1 MKKRILSILLAV
13 LMLLSALPLG
23 MVDTA
28 YAAALAS
35 GKCGDSATWTLDNTG
50 TLTISGTGAT
60 YNYDMDDDGNSAAPW
75 CTKARIQRVNKV
87 VVNSGITELGYS
99 MFSNCTQLTSVSLPS
114 GLKRIG
120 SCLFLGCT
128 RLSAIT
134 IPSSVT
140 TIESNAFTHCD
151 SIAAITL
158 PSGLRTMGDAVCS
171 QMAKLTTAT
180 VSGGVTYLS
189 NYAFNDCPSLKTITL
204 PNTVRSIGICAF
216 RYDTALKDVYFNGSV
231 TQWTSIQIA
240 GEGNSALYNAD
251 VHCTGL
257 PAPTVTGGN
266 DSQGRP
272 TLKWNAVTGAA
283 KYEVYRARSM
293 NGEYIKYS
301 TVTGTSYTNT
311 SYIENGNTYYYK
323 VRALDANGTAGAWSS
338 IVSVTY
344 RAASTGTLPAPAV
357 TGGNDAQGR
366 PTLKWKAVSGA
377 AKYEVYRAR
386 SKDGDYIKYS
396 TVTGTSY
403 TNISY
408 IENGNTYYYKV
419 RALDANGTAGAW
431 SSIVSVT
438 YRAASTGTL
447 SAPTVTGG
455 NDAQGRPTLKWNAV
469 SGAAKYEVYRAR
481 SKDGDYTK
489 YSTTT
494 GTAYTNT
501 SYIEDGNTYYYKVRA
516 LKSDGT
522 AGAWSSVVSV
532 TYKQTLS
539 APTVTGGNDAQGR
552 PTLTWKAVTGAAKYE
567 VYRARSKD
575 GDYIKYSTVTGTSY
589 TNISYIENGNTYY
602 YKVRALKS
610 DGTAGAWSSIVSV
623 TYRAASTGTLSAP
636 TVTGGNDS
644 QGRPTLTWK
653 AVIGAA
659 KYEVYRARSKDGDY
673 IKYSTV
679 TGTSYTNTSYI
690 EDGNTYYYKVRALKS
705 DGTAGAW
712 SSIVS
717 VTYRAASTGTL
728 SAPSVTGGNDSQGRP
743 TLKWKAVTGA
753 AKYEVYRARSK
764 NGDYIKYSTVTGTS
778 YTNTSYIENGN
789 TYYYKVR
796 ALGSDGTAGA
806 WSSIVSVTYR
816 AASTGTLSAPTVTGG
831 NDAQGRPT
839 LTWKAVTGAA
849 KYEVYRARSKDG
861 DYIKY
866 STVTGTSYTNTS
878 YLANGT
884 TYYYKVRALKSDG
897 TAGAWSSIVS
907 VTYRKPAAAT
917 VASGK
922 CGDSAKWTLDAAGTL
937 TISGSGKTWDFID
950 EDWNANAP
958 WYDVS
963 LRLRIKKVV
972 VEKGITYV
980 GTWAFYDCSEMT
992 SVSLPTTL
1000 ETMGASV
1007 FMDCTSLTSV
1017 TIPAGVTAI
1026 GGDFF
1031 YGCAS
1036 LKSVTL
1042 PDSLWDVGGCTFMD
1056 CASLTSVRL
1065 PATLLSISWQMFK
1078 DCKSLTSL
1086 TIPRSVVDVKQDA
1099 FSGCTAL
1106 KNVTYTGTT
1115 ADWKALTIYSG
1126 NEALTRANVRCT
1138 GSTVLTAPTLTLS
1151 VSKKGQPTLKWS
1163 AVSGAAGYQIWCS
1176 YDSGDGTG
1184 PWYYRLTNLDKG
1196 TASFTDDRELEKGRT
1211 YTYKVRAVT
1220 SSGAVGSFSK
1230 EVTFTYNPAASLA
1243 APTVTAGLDDQGY
1256 PALTWP
1262 AVPDA
1267 ARYEVYRAASEDG
1280 NFAQLAAVT
1289 SNSYTNSAVLTDG
1302 AAYYYKVRA
1311 LDSDGEAGPFSD
1323 VVSVTYTARPAL
1335 VASGK
1340 CGDSASWKLDAD
1352 GVLTI
1357 TGAGPMADYGAYGP
1371 WYIAHLTDIKK
1382 VVVQEGVTT
1391 IGDHAFAN
1399 LSYVTSVT
1407 IPSSITSIGAHAFEK
1422 CRLGGAV
1429 TLPEGLTA
1437 IGDFAFSGSGMASLT
1452 LPESLRTIGNSAFL
1466 CCSLRE
1472 LTIPDGVTSIGT
1484 GAFCNASLTSVKLP
1498 ASGVTLGDGLFQE
1511 CENLTDVTLPAD
1523 LTVIGPSMF
1532 ENCGSLKNVTIPSG
1546 VTHIGNAAFA
1556 ACEALPE
1563 IRLPDGME
1571 ALGSEAFVGCR
1582 AVTKVYI
1589 PRSLTSIGEA
1599 AFRICEGLTDVYY
1612 GGTAAEWLAIS
1623 VADRNDPL
1631 LNAALH
1637 CTGQS
1642 ASRLDVPAMTL
1653 GEDCSDGKPTVWWPA
1668 VTGAERYEIWRA
1680 QAASDGSAPAASA
1693 YTLIVSADVTFHKDT
1708 TAEADTWY
1716 YYKVRAVSGSTYSD
1730 FSQAARRY
1738 CEAPP
1743 TMDTPEITSLEL
1755 DDSGKPVLTWRT
1767 VEGAARYQVFRSEDN
1782 GFSYSPMG
1790 TVLPTGSDTITW
1802 TDTTAVSGTGYYYG
1816 VGCYDDNGHY
1826 SSFGGGEWWVIAR

>member
-1 MKKRILSILLAV
+1 MKKRILSILLAA
-13 LMLLSALPLG
+13 LMLLSAVPLG
-23 MVDTA
+23 VVDTA
-28 YAAALAS
+28 YAAAALAS
-35 GKCGDSATWTLDNTG
+35 GKCGDSATWTLDSTG

-99 MFSNCTQLTSVSLPS
+99 MFSNCTQLTSVSLPG

-151 SIAAITL
+151 SITAITL

-204 PNTVRSIGICAF
+204 PNTVKSIGSCAF

-257 PAPTVTGGN
+257 PAPSVTGGN

-283 KYEVYRARSM
+283 KYEVYRARSL
-293 NGEYIKYS
+293 NGDYIKYS

-311 SYIENGNTYYYK
+311 SYIEDGNTYYYK
-323 VRALDANGTAGAWSS
+323 VRALDADGTAGAWSS

-366 PTLKWKAVSGA
+366 PTLTWKAVSGA
-377 AKYEVYRAR
+377 SKYEVYRAR
-386 SKDGDYIKYS
+386 SRSGEYIKYS

-403 TNISY
+403 TNTSY

-419 RALDANGTAGAW
+419 RALKSDGTAGAW
-431 SSIVSVT
+431 SSVVSVT
-438 YRAASTGTL
+438 YKQTL
-447 SAPTVTGG
+447 PAPTVTGG

-481 SKDGDYTK
+481 SKDGDYIK
-489 YSTTT
+489 YSTVT
-494 GTAYTNT
+494 GTSYTNTSYIENGNTYYYKVRALKSDGTAGAWSSIVAVTYKQTLSAPTVTGGNDSQGRPTLKWNAVTGAAKYEVYRARSMNGDYIKYSTVTGTSYTNT

-516 LKSDGT
+516 LDANGT

-552 PTLTWKAVTGAAKYE
+552 PTLKWNAVTGAAKYE
-567 VYRARSKD
+567 VYRARS
-575 GDYIKYSTVTGTSY
+575 
-589 TNISYIENGNTYY
+589 
-602 YKVRALKS
+602 L
-610 DGTAGAWSSIVSV
+610 
-623 TYRAASTGTLSAP
+623 
-636 TVTGGNDS
+636 
-644 QGRPTLTWK
+644 
-653 AVIGAA
+653 
-659 KYEVYRARSKDGDY
+659 
-673 IKYSTV
+673 
-679 TGTSYTNTSYI
+679 
-690 EDGNTYYYKVRALKS
+690 
-705 DGTAGAW
+705 
-712 SSIVS
+712 
-717 VTYRAASTGTL
+717 
-728 SAPSVTGGNDSQGRP
+728 
-743 TLKWKAVTGA
+743 
-753 AKYEVYRARSK
+753 

-796 ALGSDGTAGA
+796 ALKSDGTAGA
-806 WSSIVSVTYR
+806 WSSIVSVTYKQ
-816 AASTGTLSAPTVTGG
+816 TLSAPTVTGG
-831 NDAQGRPT
+831 NDSQGRPT
-839 LTWKAVTGAA
+839 LKWNAVTGAA

-866 STVTGTSYTNTS
+866 STTTGTSYTNIS
-878 YLANGT
+878 YIENGN

-897 TAGAWSSIVS
+897 TTGAWSSIVS

-958 WYDVS
+958 WYDAS

-980 GTWAFYDCSEMT
+980 GTRAFYDCSEMT

-1000 ETMGASV
+1000 ETMGADV
-1007 FMDCTSLTSV
+1007 FMYCTGLTSV
-1017 TIPAGVTAI
+1017 TIPDGVTFI
-1026 GGDFF
+1026 SGDFF
-1031 YGCAS
+1031 RGCTS

-1042 PDSLWDVGGCTFMD
+1042 PDSLRETGGCTFMY
-1056 CASLTSVRL
+1056 CTSLTSVRL

-1086 TIPRSVVDVKQDA
+1086 TIPRSVVNVKQDA

-1163 AVSGAAGYQIWCS
+1163 AVSGAAGYQLWCS

-1184 PWYYRLTNLDKG
+1184 PWYHWLTNLDKG

-1280 NFAQLAAVT
+1280 DFAQLAAVT

-1340 CGDSASWKLDAD
+1340 CGDSASWELDAD

-1357 TGAGPMADYGAYGP
+1357 TGAGPMADYGQSASDNCAP
-1371 WYIAHLTDIKK
+1371 WRTYANDIKK
-1382 VVVQEGVTT
+1382 VVVQKGVTA
-1391 IGDHAFAN
+1391 IGSYAFAS
-1399 LSYVTSVT
+1399 LERVTSVT
-1407 IPSSITSIGAHAFEK
+1407 LPEGVTSIGSSAFEN
-1422 CRLGGAV
+1422 CGLMAYGGLGAV
-1429 TLPEGLTA
+1429 TLPEGLTT
-1437 IGDFAFSGSGMASLT
+1437 IGSSAFSGSYMDSLT
-1452 LPESLRTIGNSAFL
+1452 LPESLRTIGGAAFEKSPL
-1466 CCSLRE
+1466 KT
-1472 LTIPDGVTSIGT
+1472 LTIPGGVTSIGN
-1484 GAFCNASLTSVKLP
+1484 GAFSNSHLTSIQLP
-1498 ASGVTLGDGLFQE
+1498 DGAQLGAMLFYQCYE
-1511 CENLTDVTLPAD
+1511 LTDVTLPAD
-1523 LTVIGPSMF
+1523 LTVIGDSMF
-1532 ENCGSLKNVTIPSG
+1532 ENCTKLTHVTIPSG
-1546 VTHIGNAAFA
+1546 VTRIEREAFA
-1556 ACEALPE
+1556 MCGALEE
-1563 IRLPDGME
+1563 IRLPEGVE
-1571 ALGSEAFVGCR
+1571 TIGVIAFSGCV
-1582 AVTKVYI
+1582 AMTGAYL
-1589 PRSLTSIGEA
+1589 PRSLTTIESG
-1599 AFRICEGLTDVYY
+1599 AFSACRSLTDVYY

-1680 QAASDGSAPAASA
+1680 QAASAGSAPAASA

-1730 FSQAARRY
+1730 FSQAARQY

-1826 SSFGGGEWWVIAR
+1826 SSFGGGEWWVTAR

>member
-158 PSGLRTMGDAVCS
+158 PGGLRTMGDAVCS

-216 RYDTALKDVYFNGSV
+216 CYDTALKDVYFNGSV

-257 PAPTVTGGN
+257 SAPAVTGGN
-266 DSQGRP
+266 DAQGRP
-272 TLKWNAVTGAA
+272 TLKWNAVSGAA
-283 KYEVYRARSM
+283 KYEVYRARSRS
-293 NGEYIKYS
+293 GEYIKYS
-301 TVTGTSYTNT
+301 TVTGTSYTNI
-311 SYIENGNTYYYK
+311 SYIEDGNTYYYK

-344 RAASTGTLPAPAV
+344 RAASTGTLSAPAV

-366 PTLKWKAVSGA
+366 PTLKWNAVSGA

-386 SKDGDYIKYS
+386 SKNGDYIKYS

-403 TNISY
+403 TNTGY

-447 SAPTVTGG
+447 SAPSVTGG
-455 NDAQGRPTLKWNAV
+455 KDSQGRPTLKWNAV

-481 SKDGDYTK
+481 SKDGDYIK
-489 YSTTT
+489 YSTVT
-494 GTAYTNT
+494 GTSYTNT
-501 SYIEDGNTYYYKVRA
+501 SYIESGNTYYYKVRA

-532 TYKQTLS
+532 AYKQTLS
-539 APTVTGGNDAQGR
+539 APAVTGGNDAQGR
-552 PTLTWKAVTGAAKYE
+552 PTLTWNAVTGAAKYE
-567 VYRARSKD
+567 VYRARSLN

-623 TYRAASTGTLSAP
+623 TYRAASTGTLAAP
-636 TVTGGNDS
+636 
-644 QGRPTLTWK
+644 
-653 AVIGAA
+653 A
-659 KYEVYRARSKDGDY
+659 
-673 IKYSTV
+673 
-679 TGTSYTNTSYI
+679 
-690 EDGNTYYYKVRALKS
+690 
-705 DGTAGAW
+705 
-712 SSIVS
+712 
-717 VTYRAASTGTL
+717 
-728 SAPSVTGGNDSQGRP
+728 
-743 TLKWKAVTGA
+743 
-753 AKYEVYRARSK
+753 
-764 NGDYIKYSTVTGTS
+764 
-778 YTNTSYIENGN
+778 
-789 TYYYKVR
+789 
-796 ALGSDGTAGA
+796 
-806 WSSIVSVTYR
+806 
-816 AASTGTLSAPTVTGG
+816 VTGG

-878 YLANGT
+878 YIENGNTYYYKVRALDANGT
-884 TYYYKVRALKSDG
+884 AGAWSSVASVTYKQTLSAPTVTGGNDSQGRPTLKWKAVSGAAKYEVYRARSRDGSYSKYSTVTGTSYTNTSYIEDGNTYYYKVRALKSDG

-937 TISGSGKTWDFID
+937 TISGTGATYDFFND
-950 EDWNANAP
+950 YNCTAP
-958 WYDVS
+958 WYDAE
-963 LRLRIKKVV
+963 LRLQIKKAVV
-972 VEKGITYV
+972 NKGITYV
-980 GTWAFYDCSEMT
+980 GTYAFRDCAELT
-992 SVSLPTTL
+992 SVSLPAGL
-1000 ETMGASV
+1000 EEMGSSV
-1007 FMDCTSLTSV
+1007 FRYCESLTSI
-1017 TIPAGVTAI
+1017 TIPAGVTSI

-1042 PDSLWDVGGCTFMD
+1042 PDSLWDAGGCTFMY
-1056 CASLTSVRL
+1056 CTSLTSVRL
-1065 PATLLSISWQMFK
+1065 PANLRDIAWWMFK
-1078 DCKSLTSL
+1078 DCTSLTSV
-1086 TIPRSVVDVKQDA
+1086 TIPRGTVEVKKEA
-1099 FSGCTAL
+1099 FDGCTSL
-1106 KNVTYTGTT
+1106 KNVTFTGSA
-1115 ADWKALTIYSG
+1115 ADWKGVTIRPGNTALTSAAIK
-1126 NEALTRANVRCT
+1126 CT

-1151 VSKKGQPTLKWS
+1151 VGKKGQPTLKWS
-1163 AVSGAAGYQIWCS
+1163 AVSGAAGYQLWCS
-1176 YDSGDGTG
+1176 YDGGDDCD
-1184 PWYYRLTNLDKG
+1184 PCYRWYANNDKTATNY
-1196 TASFTDDRELEKGRT
+1196 TVPTDYLEKGRT

-1498 ASGVTLGDGLFQE
+1498 ASGVTLGDSLFQE

-1612 GGTAAEWLAIS
+1612 GGTAAEWAAIS

-1653 GEDCSDGKPTVWWPA
+1653 GEDCSDGKPTVWWPT

-1826 SSFGGGEWWVIAR
+1826 SSFGGGEWWVTAR

>member
-128 RLSAIT
+128 RLSTIT

-151 SIAAITL
+151 SITAITL
-158 PSGLRTMGDAVCS
+158 PSSLRTMGDAVCS

-204 PNTVRSIGICAF
+204 PNTVKSIGSYAF

-266 DSQGRP
+266 DAQGRPTLTWKAVTGAAKYEVYRARSKDGDYIKYSTVTGTSYTNTSYIEDGNTYYYKVRALKSDGTAGAWSSIVSVTYKQTLSAPTVTGGNDSQGRP

-283 KYEVYRARSM
+283 KYEVYRARSKD
-293 NGEYIKYS
+293 GDYIKYS

-311 SYIENGNTYYYK
+311 SYIENGNTYYYKVRALDASGTAGAWSSIVSVTYRAASTGTLPAPTVTGGNDAQGRPTLKWNAVTGAAKYEVYRARSLNGDYIKYSTVTGTSYTNTSYIENGNTYYYKVRALKSDGTAGAWSSIVSVTYRAASTGTLSAPTVTGGNDAQGRPTLKWNAVTGAAKYEVYRARSLNGDYIKYSTVTGTSYTNTSYIENGNTYYYKVRALKSDGTAGAWSSIVSVTYKQTLPAHTVTGGNDAQGRPTLKWNAVTGAAKYEVYRARSKDGDYIKYSTVTGTSYTNTSYIEDGNTYYYK

-344 RAASTGTLPAPAV
+344 RAASTGTLPAPSV
-357 TGGNDAQGR
+357 TGGNDSQGR
-366 PTLKWKAVSGA
+366 PTLKWNAVSGA

-386 SKDGDYIKYS
+386 SKNGEYIKYS

-455 NDAQGRPTLKWNAV
+455 NDSQGRPTLKWNAV

-481 SKDGDYTK
+481 S
-489 YSTTT
+489 
-494 GTAYTNT
+494 
-501 SYIEDGNTYYYKVRA
+501 
-516 LKSDGT
+516 
-522 AGAWSSVVSV
+522 
-532 TYKQTLS
+532 
-539 APTVTGGNDAQGR
+539 
-552 PTLTWKAVTGAAKYE
+552 
-567 VYRARSKD
+567 RS
-575 GDYIKYSTVTGTSY
+575 G
-589 TNISYIENGNTYY
+589 E
-602 YKVRALKS
+602 
-610 DGTAGAWSSIVSV
+610 
-623 TYRAASTGTLSAP
+623 
-636 TVTGGNDS
+636 
-644 QGRPTLTWK
+644 
-653 AVIGAA
+653 
-659 KYEVYRARSKDGDY
+659 Y

-690 EDGNTYYYKVRALKS
+690 EDGN
-705 DGTAGAW
+705 
-712 SSIVS
+712 
-717 VTYRAASTGTL
+717 
-728 SAPSVTGGNDSQGRP
+728 
-743 TLKWKAVTGA
+743 
-753 AKYEVYRARSK
+753 
-764 NGDYIKYSTVTGTS
+764 
-778 YTNTSYIENGN
+778 
-789 TYYYKVR
+789 
-796 ALGSDGTAGA
+796 
-806 WSSIVSVTYR
+806 
-816 AASTGTLSAPTVTGG
+816 
-831 NDAQGRPT
+831 
-839 LTWKAVTGAA
+839 
-849 KYEVYRARSKDG
+849 
-861 DYIKY
+861 
-866 STVTGTSYTNTS
+866 
-878 YLANGT
+878 

-958 WYDVS
+958 WYDAS

-980 GTWAFYDCSEMT
+980 GTRAFYDCSEMT

-1000 ETMGASV
+1000 ETMGADV
-1007 FMDCTSLTSV
+1007 FMYCTGLTSV
-1017 TIPAGVTAI
+1017 TIPDGVTFI
-1026 GGDFF
+1026 SGDFF
-1031 YGCAS
+1031 LGCTS

-1042 PDSLWDVGGCTFMD
+1042 PDSLRDIGGCTFMY
-1056 CASLTSVRL
+1056 CTSLTSVRL

-1078 DCKSLTSL
+1078 DCKSLTSV
-1086 TIPRSVVDVKQDA
+1086 TIPRGTVEVKKEA
-1099 FSGCTAL
+1099 FDGCTSL
-1106 KNVTYTGTT
+1106 KNVTFTGSA
-1115 ADWKALTIYSG
+1115 ADWRGVTIRPGNTALTSAAIK
-1126 NEALTRANVRCT
+1126 CT

-1151 VSKKGQPTLKWS
+1151 VSKKGQ
-1163 AVSGAAGYQIWCS
+1163 
-1176 YDSGDGTG
+1176 
-1184 PWYYRLTNLDKG
+1184 
-1196 TASFTDDRELEKGRT
+1196 
-1211 YTYKVRAVT
+1211 
-1220 SSGAVGSFSK
+1220 
-1230 EVTFTYNPAASLA
+1230 
-1243 APTVTAGLDDQGY
+1243 
-1256 PALTWP
+1256 
-1262 AVPDA
+1262 
-1267 ARYEVYRAASEDG
+1267 
-1280 NFAQLAAVT
+1280 
-1289 SNSYTNSAVLTDG
+1289 
-1302 AAYYYKVRA
+1302 
-1311 LDSDGEAGPFSD
+1311 
-1323 VVSVTYTARPAL
+1323 
-1335 VASGK
+1335 
-1340 CGDSASWKLDAD
+1340 
-1352 GVLTI
+1352 
-1357 TGAGPMADYGAYGP
+1357 
-1371 WYIAHLTDIKK
+1371 
-1382 VVVQEGVTT
+1382 
-1391 IGDHAFAN
+1391 
-1399 LSYVTSVT
+1399 
-1407 IPSSITSIGAHAFEK
+1407 
-1422 CRLGGAV
+1422 
-1429 TLPEGLTA
+1429 
-1437 IGDFAFSGSGMASLT
+1437 
-1452 LPESLRTIGNSAFL
+1452 
-1466 CCSLRE
+1466 
-1472 LTIPDGVTSIGT
+1472 
-1484 GAFCNASLTSVKLP
+1484 
-1498 ASGVTLGDGLFQE
+1498 
-1511 CENLTDVTLPAD
+1511 
-1523 LTVIGPSMF
+1523 
-1532 ENCGSLKNVTIPSG
+1532 
-1546 VTHIGNAAFA
+1546 
-1556 ACEALPE
+1556 
-1563 IRLPDGME
+1563 
-1571 ALGSEAFVGCR
+1571 
-1582 AVTKVYI
+1582 
-1589 PRSLTSIGEA
+1589 
-1599 AFRICEGLTDVYY
+1599 
-1612 GGTAAEWLAIS
+1612 
-1623 VADRNDPL
+1623 
-1631 LNAALH
+1631 
-1637 CTGQS
+1637 
-1642 ASRLDVPAMTL
+1642 
-1653 GEDCSDGKPTVWWPA
+1653 PTVWWPA

-1716 YYKVRAVSGSTYSD
+1716 YYKVCAVSGSTYSD

-1826 SSFGGGEWWVIAR
+1826 SSFGGGEWWVTAR